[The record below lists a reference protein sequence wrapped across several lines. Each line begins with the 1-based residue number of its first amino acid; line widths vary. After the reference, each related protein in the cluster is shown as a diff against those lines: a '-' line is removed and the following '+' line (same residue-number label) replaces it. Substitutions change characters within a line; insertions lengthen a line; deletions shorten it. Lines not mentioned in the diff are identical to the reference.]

1 METRVK
7 TKEELAVIKTKC
19 DNDLLFFTRYFFKE
33 LNNLKFIVNWHHI
46 EIVKNLQRVLNY
58 ELELLN
64 INIPPR
70 FSKTE
75 LAGVNLIAR
84 GIGMNPNSNFL
95 YITASDELRAQTSV
109 SIRDIVSSSKFK
121 ELYPIELKKD
131 QNSKNLWRTTQGGG
145 LKTATIFGQITG
157 FGAGQMI
164 KHNEELFEE
173 IRNFEGCIILDDIN
187 KMDDAESDNA
197 NNEKV
202 LRVLFNT
209 ILSRKNSAD
218 TPIINIQQ
226 RAGINDVTGAF
237 LEHYEGNE
245 KAEFMI
251 MPVVSEDGVPL
262 WEWKHN
268 LEAIEVLRTSPR
280 TSHVFQTQYMQ
291 NPIPREGLLFPK
303 DELIY
308 QDFKAVDFS
317 DSIGKLSYIDIAD
330 TGEDNHCV
338 IVGIL
343 HNRKIFVDDVL
354 FTKLGT
360 DTNVDLTAE
369 ILNKNNPEYVK
380 VESNFGG
387 GMYGQLLQP
396 KLKNT
401 ISLIPV
407 RAKSNKHA
415 RITQLA
421 GFMKM
426 NCVFRSDIEKGSDYD
441 KFMRNIYEYTKNGT
455 AKHDDAPDCL
465 EGLCKMALD
474 FHVDYFDDIPSSDS
488 ASEVE

>member
-1 METRVK
+1 MEKREK
-7 TKEELAVIKTKC
+7 SINELAVIRAKC
-19 DNDLLFFTRYFFKE
+19 DKDLLFFTRYFFKE
-33 LNNLKFIVNWHHI
+33 LNSNKFIVNWHHNA
-46 EIVKNLQRVLNY
+46 IVDNLQRVLNY

-84 GIGMNPNSNFL
+84 GIGMNPSANFL

-109 SIRDIVSSSKFK
+109 SIRNIVSSPQFQ
-121 ELYPIELKKD
+121 ELYKVDLRKD
-131 QNSKNLWRTTQGGG
+131 QNAKNLWRTTQGGG

-164 KHNEELFEE
+164 QHNEDLLEE
-173 IRNFEGCIILDDIN
+173 IRNFEGCIVLDDIN

-197 NNEKV
+197 NNDKV

-226 RAGINDVTGAF
+226 RAGMNDVTQAF
-237 LEHYEGNE
+237 MDHYRDNE

-251 MPVVSEDGVPL
+251 MPVISEDGVPL

-268 LEAIEVLRTSPR
+268 IESIEKLRTSPL
-280 TSHVFQTQYMQ
+280 TAHVFQTQYMQ
-291 NPIPREGLLFPK
+291 NPQPREGLLFLK
-303 DELIY
+303 DELQY
-308 QDFKAVDFS
+308 YDPKLVDFK
-317 DSIGKLSYIDIAD
+317 DSPGSLAYIDVAD

-338 IVGIL
+338 IIGKMYENKLFI
-343 HNRKIFVDDVL
+343 IDVL

-360 DTNVDLTAE
+360 DQNVQLSAD
-369 ILNKNNPEYVK
+369 ILNLHKPRYCK

-387 GMYGQLLQP
+387 TMYSQLLRL
-396 KLKNT
+396 KLDHFV
-401 ISLIPV
+401 SLVPI
-407 RAKSNKHA
+407 RATTNKHA

-421 GFMKM
+421 GIIKKI
-426 NCVFRSDIEKGSDYD
+426 CVFRNDYAIGSDYD
-441 KFMRNIYEYTKNGT
+441 KFMKNIYEYNKNGT

-465 EGLCKMALD
+465 EGLVKFAID
-474 FHVDYFDDIPSSDS
+474 QHQSYFKPTITQ
-488 ASEVE
+488 